1 MPPGH
6 IRYPLVISSN
16 IINDYNLELSY
27 DNELLIKLINHIF
40 ISEKIR
46 KASISII
53 LTNQNYLSKLK
64 KEYFNVDQFTD
75 VIAFN
80 FEEENLEGEI
90 YISIDDVLENAKKYS
105 VSFNDEFKRVLIHG
119 VLHLLGYDDKTKNEI
134 KNMRNLEE
142 KYLSN
147 NSEIIINL
155 K

>member
-1 MPPGH
+1 M
-6 IRYPLVISSN
+6 ISAN

-27 DNELLIKLINHIF
+27 KNELLIKLINHIL

-46 KASISII
+46 KASIAII

-90 YISIDDVLENAKKYS
+90 YISIDDVLENAKNIQFHLMMNLN
-105 VSFNDEFKRVLIHG
+105 VS
-119 VLHLLGYDDKTKNEI
+119 
-134 KNMRNLEE
+134 
-142 KYLSN
+142 
-147 NSEIIINL
+147 
-155 K
+155 